1 MVLVLK
7 QNYRLEDLMFDQAV
21 KLEKEGRTQEAGS
34 KLRDA
39 LRADT
44 RSNSDLRAL
53 WLSMIRVCILLQQ
66 QFKGLSKT
74 ARLQAN
80 HIALFPV
87 LNDEWTSILES
98 LAGRNGISREKLE
111 QAYRIATAKPFGFL
125 WLDMNA
131 GPSDVFWSSFTKKI
145 VPT

>member
-44 RSNSDLRAL
+44 LQKTSLNKIRSHVIRSAVAEDLELFRDDFDVLAEPYFNQHTETTETQIWPHFGRRLPSRTQKKKNRAKHKAL
-53 WLSMIRVCILLQQ
+53 KLL
-66 QFKGLSKT
+66 KT
-74 ARLQAN
+74 SNR
-80 HIALFPV
+80 
-87 LNDEWTSILES
+87 
-98 LAGRNGISREKLE
+98 
-111 QAYRIATAKPFGFL
+111 
-125 WLDMNA
+125 
-131 GPSDVFWSSFTKKI
+131 KK
-145 VPT
+145 VEEEE